1 MLIALHGNATTTP
14 RQRAYIQASDK
25 SVAELARELGV
36 NESTIRRWKARSDTA
51 DRSSR
56 PHRLTT
62 RFSLEE
68 EAIAV
73 ELRTRLALSLDDA
86 LEVLRRCVRGDI
98 SRAALHRLWRRHGIA
113 GAPPAVV
120 TPGDPRQPFAPEPF
134 GYVHADLKHL
144 PRLEGRRAYVLVVI
158 ERATRF
164 VHVDILA
171 DRSADT
177 VAAAFERFLTS
188 FGYPVHTVLTDNSLP
203 RTRSGGSEFTDRFGG
218 ARWATR
224 TAGTGRH
231 AFDRVCR
238 AHRIRHK
245 LTRPYHPQT
254 NGMVERFNRRIG
266 DALAA
271 HPPSGANAGRN
282 RFASTQL
289 RDDFIRRFVQDYNRT
304 RLRCLDYQAPAER
317 LAILSGHNTSAG
329 MTKGGGGYSSRV
341 SVMPSSLSLRCSAER
356 SIPMKCAVREILPE
370 KRRIWTRRYSR
381 SNVSRASLSGA
392 PMIALAPMLL
402 FESPCRPSTSVGN
415 RSRSM
420 RPMRSPG
427 ARMIVRSTTLR
438 SWRTLPGQSNA
449 CSAAK
454 ASLATLGGGT
464 RRSLA

>member
-14 RQRAYIQASDK
+14 RQRAYIQTSDK

-188 FGYPVHTVLTDNSLP
+188 FGYPVHTVLTDN
-203 RTRSGGSEFTDRFGG
+203 GSEFTDRFGG

-317 LAILSGHNTSAG
+317 LAILSGHNTHAG
-329 MTKGGGGYSSRV
+329 IQSH
-341 SVMPSSLSLRCSAER
+341 ER
-356 SIPMKCAVREILPE
+356 HRL
-370 KRRIWTRRYSR
+370 
-381 SNVSRASLSGA
+381 
-392 PMIALAPMLL
+392 
-402 FESPCRPSTSVGN
+402 
-415 RSRSM
+415 
-420 RPMRSPG
+420 
-427 ARMIVRSTTLR
+427 
-438 SWRTLPGQSNA
+438 
-449 CSAAK
+449 
-454 ASLATLGGGT
+454 
-464 RRSLA
+464 